1 MSLVCTFTSI
11 VHDMQA
17 TSNNKGLVCVC
28 QCLDVIFFICVQKLN
43 AVVLQPGMQYVRVP
57 NTVRRA
63 EAESWSISVLTVHV
77 YVPSSASLMLAMVSD
92 SSSFL
97 SLVDKGTGKSLR
109 NIHHLYDDGFRP
121 ITIVTNAFN
130 NKGKSFQK
138 HILLKKN

>member
-1 MSLVCTFTSI
+1 MICRQHPTTK
-11 VHDMQA
+11 A
-17 TSNNKGLVCVC
+17 WCVC

-109 NIHHLYDDGFRP
+109 NIHHLY
-121 ITIVTNAFN
+121 
-130 NKGKSFQK
+130 
-138 HILLKKN
+138 